1 MLCNKHIVAFTGHRN
16 YNGTANRKL
25 LDIVTQLYA
34 EGARTFRIG
43 MAEGFDLYAGEAVL
57 KLMGEHNDIILEAY
71 IPWPTFSN
79 RFKPSDRS
87 RYEAILC
94 RTHVVRYISTEYH
107 KRVFHDR
114 NDMLVDGADYL
125 VAWWDGSP
133 SGTGYTLGKARKNG
147 CHILNLYPD
156 PQLNLEL

>member
-1 MLCNKHIVAFTGHRN
+1 MFCHQHIVAFTGHRN
-16 YNGTANRKL
+16 YNGTANREL
-25 LDIVTQLYA
+25 FEAVAQLYA

-43 MAEGFDLYAGEAVL
+43 MAEGFDLCAGEAVVE
-57 KLMGEHNDIILEAY
+57 LMGEHSDIILEAC

-79 RFKPSDRS
+79 RFNTTDRS
-87 RYEAILC
+87 RYEAILR
-94 RTHVVRYISTEYH
+94 RTNIVRYASTEYH
-107 KRVFHDR
+107 KSVFRSR

-133 SGTGYTLGKARKNG
+133 SGTGYTVGRARKNR